1 MRLTIRKKLLLC
13 SILPISVLGIIIVF
27 MSLTF
32 LRNSIINQVE
42 NSLRGTAAA
51 TLAAYDQNSGTYLVA
66 ENGDVWKGGYNI
78 SNSEKLLDTI
88 KEKSGMDVTFFY
100 GNKRIMTSI
109 KEQSGERILGSPAG
123 SKIEEMVLQ
132 NGKEYFSKNVSV
144 DGVMYFGYYVPV
156 FQGDDSNEPVGMVF
170 AGINKNET
178 LYSVLRI
185 VFYMTVIVLVIAII
199 GIVGAGL
206 ISNTISR
213 VLKSEITSLE
223 YLAMGN
229 LNVQIDK
236 KNLQRK
242 DEIGDLSRAI
252 DTLKT
257 DLRSVIGGI
266 SESTNLLI
274 SSSDSLE
281 QTSHQTFENMD
292 YVMQS
297 VDTITTSAISQ
308 AKDTKSASDN
318 ITHMGNLI
326 IETGSEADLLNKNAD
341 KMLIVSDKTT
351 FAIDELKKISEE
363 VGSSVNIIAELT
375 EQTNESAK
383 TIREAAE
390 FISGIADETNLL
402 SLNAS
407 IEAAR
412 AGEAGKGFAV
422 VADEIQKLAVQ
433 SNEASSRIDKIVNTL
448 IVDAEHVVDSMEQM
462 KSVIG
467 KQNEYIKSTEES
479 VSEVMEEINES
490 IEKIR
495 NIEKRTQDLETAR
508 KEMMGMIA
516 GLSDIADSN
525 VVNTHETSKVINDV
539 SDRFKKVEESAVNL
553 RVTADILEQ
562 NMKNFK
568 MYLQSNQSIERD
580 FRT

>member
-1 MRLTIRKKLLLC
+1 M
-13 SILPISVLGIIIVF
+13 
-27 MSLTF
+27 
-32 LRNSIINQVE
+32 
-42 NSLRGTAAA
+42 
-51 TLAAYDQNSGTYLVA
+51 
-66 ENGDVWKGGYNI
+66 
-78 SNSEKLLDTI
+78 
-88 KEKSGMDVTFFY
+88 
-100 GNKRIMTSI
+100 
-109 KEQSGERILGSPAG
+109 
-123 SKIEEMVLQ
+123 
-132 NGKEYFSKNVSV
+132 
-144 DGVMYFGYYVPV
+144 
-156 FQGDDSNEPVGMVF
+156 
-170 AGINKNET
+170 
-178 LYSVLRI
+178 
-185 VFYMTVIVLVIAII
+185 
-199 GIVGAGL
+199 
-206 ISNTISR
+206 
-213 VLKSEITSLE
+213 
-223 YLAMGN
+223 
-229 LNVQIDK
+229 
-236 KNLQRK
+236 
-242 DEIGDLSRAI
+242 SRAI

-467 KQNEYIKSTEES
+467 KQNEYIKSTEDS

-525 VVNTHETSKVINDV
+525 VVNTQETSKVINDV

-553 RVTADILEQ
+553 RVTADIFEQ

-568 MYLQSNQSIERD
+568 M
-580 FRT
+580 

>member
-109 KEQSGERILGSPAG
+109 KDQSGERILGSPAG

-178 LYSVLRI
+178 LYSVLSI

-213 VLKSEITSLE
+213 VLKYEITSLE

-318 ITHMGNLI
+318 ITYMGNLI

-433 SNEASSRIDKIVNTL
+433 SNEASSRIDRIVNTL

-525 VVNTHETSKVINDV
+525 VVNTQETSKVINDV

-568 MYLQSNQSIERD
+568 M
-580 FRT
+580 

>member
-326 IETGSEADLLNKNAD
+326 IETGSEAGLLNKNAD

-562 NMKNFK
+562 NMKIFK
-568 MYLQSNQSIERD
+568 M
-580 FRT
+580 

>member
-42 NSLRGTAAA
+42 NSLRGTASA

-78 SNSEKLLDTI
+78 KKKKKLLDTI

-516 GLSDIADSN
+516 SLSDIADSN

-568 MYLQSNQSIERD
+568 M
-580 FRT
+580 

>member
-109 KEQSGERILGSPAG
+109 KEQSGQRILGSPAG

-326 IETGSEADLLNKNAD
+326 IETGSEANLLNKNAD

-568 MYLQSNQSIERD
+568 I
-580 FRT
+580 

>member
-109 KEQSGERILGSPAG
+109 KDQSGERILGSPAG

-178 LYSVLRI
+178 LYSVLSI

-213 VLKSEITSLE
+213 VLKYEITSLE

-326 IETGSEADLLNKNAD
+326 IETGSEAELLNKNAD

-462 KSVIG
+462 KTVIG

-525 VVNTHETSKVINDV
+525 VVNTQETSKVINDV

-562 NMKNFK
+562 NMKIFK
-568 MYLQSNQSIERD
+568 M
-580 FRT
+580 

>member
-109 KEQSGERILGSPAG
+109 KDQSGERILGSPAG

-178 LYSVLRI
+178 LYSVLSI

-213 VLKSEITSLE
+213 VLKYEITSLE

-252 DTLKT
+252 DTLKI

-525 VVNTHETSKVINDV
+525 VVNTQETSKVINDV

-568 MYLQSNQSIERD
+568 M
-580 FRT
+580 

>member
-123 SKIEEMVLQ
+123 RKIEEMVLQ

-568 MYLQSNQSIERD
+568 M
-580 FRT
+580 

>member
-1 MRLTIRKKLLLC
+1 M
-13 SILPISVLGIIIVF
+13 
-27 MSLTF
+27 
-32 LRNSIINQVE
+32 
-42 NSLRGTAAA
+42 
-51 TLAAYDQNSGTYLVA
+51 
-66 ENGDVWKGGYNI
+66 
-78 SNSEKLLDTI
+78 
-88 KEKSGMDVTFFY
+88 
-100 GNKRIMTSI
+100 
-109 KEQSGERILGSPAG
+109 
-123 SKIEEMVLQ
+123 
-132 NGKEYFSKNVSV
+132 
-144 DGVMYFGYYVPV
+144 
-156 FQGDDSNEPVGMVF
+156 
-170 AGINKNET
+170 
-178 LYSVLRI
+178 
-185 VFYMTVIVLVIAII
+185 
-199 GIVGAGL
+199 
-206 ISNTISR
+206 
-213 VLKSEITSLE
+213 
-223 YLAMGN
+223 
-229 LNVQIDK
+229 
-236 KNLQRK
+236 
-242 DEIGDLSRAI
+242 SRAI

-467 KQNEYIKSTEES
+467 KQNEYIKSTEDS

-525 VVNTHETSKVINDV
+525 VVNTQETSKVINDV

-562 NMKNFK
+562 NMKNFT
-568 MYLQSNQSIERD
+568 M
-580 FRT
+580 

>member
-109 KEQSGERILGSPAG
+109 KDQSGERILGSPAG

-178 LYSVLRI
+178 LYSVLSI

-326 IETGSEADLLNKNAD
+326 IETGSEAELLNKNAD

-562 NMKNFK
+562 NMKIFK
-568 MYLQSNQSIERD
+568 M
-580 FRT
+580 

>member
-42 NSLRGTAAA
+42 NSLRGTASA

-109 KEQSGERILGSPAG
+109 KDQSGERILGSPAG

-178 LYSVLRI
+178 LYSVLSI

-525 VVNTHETSKVINDV
+525 VVNTQETNKVINDV

-568 MYLQSNQSIERD
+568 M
-580 FRT
+580 

>member
-525 VVNTHETSKVINDV
+525 VVNTQETNKVINDV

-568 MYLQSNQSIERD
+568 M
-580 FRT
+580 

>member
-109 KEQSGERILGSPAG
+109 KDQSGERILGSPAG

-178 LYSVLRI
+178 LYSVLSI

-213 VLKSEITSLE
+213 VLKYEITSLE

-516 GLSDIADSN
+516 DLSDIADSN
-525 VVNTHETSKVINDV
+525 VVNTQEASKVINDV

-568 MYLQSNQSIERD
+568 M
-580 FRT
+580 

>member
-109 KEQSGERILGSPAG
+109 KDQSGERILGSPAG

-266 SESTNLLI
+266 SESTNLII

-568 MYLQSNQSIERD
+568 M
-580 FRT
+580 

>member
-109 KEQSGERILGSPAG
+109 KDQSGERILGSPAG

-178 LYSVLRI
+178 LYSVLSI

-568 MYLQSNQSIERD
+568 M
-580 FRT
+580 

>member
-562 NMKNFK
+562 NMKIFK
-568 MYLQSNQSIERD
+568 M
-580 FRT
+580 

>member
-308 AKDTKSASDN
+308 AKNTKSASDN

-326 IETGSEADLLNKNAD
+326 IETGSEANLLNKNAD

-562 NMKNFK
+562 NMKIFK
-568 MYLQSNQSIERD
+568 M
-580 FRT
+580 

>member
-109 KEQSGERILGSPAG
+109 KDQSGERILGSPAG

-170 AGINKNET
+170 AGINKNKT
-178 LYSVLRI
+178 LYSVLSI

-213 VLKSEITSLE
+213 VLKYEITSLE

-433 SNEASSRIDKIVNTL
+433 SNEASSRIDRIVNTL

-525 VVNTHETSKVINDV
+525 VVNTQETSKVINDV

-568 MYLQSNQSIERD
+568 M
-580 FRT
+580 

>member
-213 VLKSEITSLE
+213 VLKYEITSLE

-467 KQNEYIKSTEES
+467 KLNEYIKSTEES

-568 MYLQSNQSIERD
+568 M
-580 FRT
+580 

>member
-539 SDRFKKVEESAVNL
+539 SDRFKKVKESAVNL

-568 MYLQSNQSIERD
+568 I
-580 FRT
+580 

>member
-178 LYSVLRI
+178 LYSVLSI

-568 MYLQSNQSIERD
+568 I
-580 FRT
+580 

>member
-1 MRLTIRKKLLLC
+1 M
-13 SILPISVLGIIIVF
+13 
-27 MSLTF
+27 
-32 LRNSIINQVE
+32 
-42 NSLRGTAAA
+42 
-51 TLAAYDQNSGTYLVA
+51 
-66 ENGDVWKGGYNI
+66 
-78 SNSEKLLDTI
+78 
-88 KEKSGMDVTFFY
+88 
-100 GNKRIMTSI
+100 
-109 KEQSGERILGSPAG
+109 
-123 SKIEEMVLQ
+123 
-132 NGKEYFSKNVSV
+132 
-144 DGVMYFGYYVPV
+144 
-156 FQGDDSNEPVGMVF
+156 
-170 AGINKNET
+170 
-178 LYSVLRI
+178 
-185 VFYMTVIVLVIAII
+185 
-199 GIVGAGL
+199 
-206 ISNTISR
+206 
-213 VLKSEITSLE
+213 
-223 YLAMGN
+223 
-229 LNVQIDK
+229 
-236 KNLQRK
+236 
-242 DEIGDLSRAI
+242 SRAI

-341 KMLIVSDKTT
+341 
-351 FAIDELKKISEE
+351 
-363 VGSSVNIIAELT
+363 
-375 EQTNESAK
+375 
-383 TIREAAE
+383 
-390 FISGIADETNLL
+390 ETNLL

-467 KQNEYIKSTEES
+467 KQNEYIKSTEDS

-525 VVNTHETSKVINDV
+525 VVNTQETSKVINDV

-562 NMKNFK
+562 NMKNFT
-568 MYLQSNQSIERD
+568 M
-580 FRT
+580 

>member
-525 VVNTHETSKVINDV
+525 VVNTQETSKVINDV

-562 NMKNFK
+562 NMKIFK
-568 MYLQSNQSIERD
+568 M
-580 FRT
+580 

>member
-156 FQGDDSNEPVGMVF
+156 FQGDDSNEPIGMVF

-568 MYLQSNQSIERD
+568 I
-580 FRT
+580 

>member
-123 SKIEEMVLQ
+123 RKIEEMVLQ

-178 LYSVLRI
+178 LYSVLSI

-525 VVNTHETSKVINDV
+525 VVNTQETNKVINDV

-562 NMKNFK
+562 NMKIFK
-568 MYLQSNQSIERD
+568 M
-580 FRT
+580 

>member
-123 SKIEEMVLQ
+123 GKIEEMVLQ

-516 GLSDIADSN
+516 GPSDIADSN

-562 NMKNFK
+562 NMKIFK
-568 MYLQSNQSIERD
+568 M
-580 FRT
+580 

>member
-109 KEQSGERILGSPAG
+109 KDQSGERILGSPAG

-178 LYSVLRI
+178 LYSVLSI

-213 VLKSEITSLE
+213 VLKYEITSLE

-351 FAIDELKKISEE
+351 FAIEELKKISEE

-525 VVNTHETSKVINDV
+525 VVNTQETSKVINDV

-568 MYLQSNQSIERD
+568 M
-580 FRT
+580 

>member
-109 KEQSGERILGSPAG
+109 KDQSGERILGSPAG

-178 LYSVLRI
+178 LYSVLSI

-525 VVNTHETSKVINDV
+525 VVNTQETNKVINDV

-568 MYLQSNQSIERD
+568 M
-580 FRT
+580 

>member
-213 VLKSEITSLE
+213 VLKYEITSLE

-525 VVNTHETSKVINDV
+525 VVNTQEASKVINDV

-568 MYLQSNQSIERD
+568 M
-580 FRT
+580 

>member
-213 VLKSEITSLE
+213 VLKYEITSLE

-525 VVNTHETSKVINDV
+525 VVNTQETSKVINDV

-568 MYLQSNQSIERD
+568 M
-580 FRT
+580 

>member
-32 LRNSIINQVE
+32 VRNSIINQVE

-178 LYSVLRI
+178 LYSVLSI

-562 NMKNFK
+562 NMKIFK
-568 MYLQSNQSIERD
+568 M
-580 FRT
+580 

>member
-109 KEQSGERILGSPAG
+109 KDQSGERILGSPAG

-178 LYSVLRI
+178 LYSVLSI

-213 VLKSEITSLE
+213 VLKYEITSLE

-326 IETGSEADLLNKNAD
+326 IETGSEAELLNKNAD

-462 KSVIG
+462 KTVIG

-516 GLSDIADSN
+516 DLSDIADSN
-525 VVNTHETSKVINDV
+525 VVNTQETSKVINDV

-553 RVTADILEQ
+553 RVTADIFEQ

-568 MYLQSNQSIERD
+568 M
-580 FRT
+580 

>member
-252 DTLKT
+252 DTLKI

-562 NMKNFK
+562 NMKIFK
-568 MYLQSNQSIERD
+568 M
-580 FRT
+580 

>member
-326 IETGSEADLLNKNAD
+326 IETGSEAGLLNKNAD

-568 MYLQSNQSIERD
+568 I
-580 FRT
+580 